1 MIAGGAS
8 VKWAKGEI
16 VQLVIKRE
24 QAPVKSLLGGHKGV
38 EFTLAYRLLLTDEE
52 CALADQYK
60 LGDYP
65 VTWKNLPS
73 GQVPDDTLRDMVAGR
88 SQTVT
93 DVTTLVGNER
103 AIKDACDSLP
113 KLFEIVRTFGGQEVI
128 DYPRDSGS

>member
-1 MIAGGAS
+1 M
-8 VKWAKGEI
+8 KGEV

-38 EFTLAYRLLLTDEE
+38 EFTLAYWLVLTDEE
-52 CALADQYK
+52 CELVDEYK

-65 VTWKNLPS
+65 LTWNNLSS
-73 GQVPDDTLRDMVAGR
+73 GRVPDDTIRNMVAGR
-88 SQTVT
+88 RQTLT
-93 DVTTLVGNER
+93 DVTTLLDNEQ